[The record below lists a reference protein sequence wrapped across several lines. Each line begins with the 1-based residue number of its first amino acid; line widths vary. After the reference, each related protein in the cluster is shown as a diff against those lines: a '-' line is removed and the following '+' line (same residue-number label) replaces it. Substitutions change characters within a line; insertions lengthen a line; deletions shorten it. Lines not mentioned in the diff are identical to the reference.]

1 MAIRIYTTKI
11 CPFCDRAKALMRSL
25 NLEYQEISLEDD
37 TTLFR
42 KLSQENGGWRT
53 VPMIFVGEKFV
64 GGFDD
69 IAAMHKRGE
78 LLPLVQASKTSP

>member
-1 MAIRIYTTKI
+1 
-11 CPFCDRAKALMRSL
+11 MRSL